1 MADQYRETLTVRY
14 RDMDA
19 QGHMFFANYLVLADE
34 VAGHYME
41 TLGFDWSH
49 PDKFP
54 CLVFTANV
62 NCDYLEE
69 CHAGDQV
76 SVTVG
81 YERIGN
87 SSATLGFFLTR
98 QADQC
103 TLAKGSFTQVFVD
116 KESRRPITVPDNI
129 RACMSRHTP

>member
-62 NCDYLEE
+62 HCDYLED
-69 CHAGDQV
+69 CPAG
-76 SVTVG
+76 G
-81 YERIGN
+81 
-87 SSATLGFFLTR
+87 
-98 QADQC
+98 
-103 TLAKGSFTQVFVD
+103 
-116 KESRRPITVPDNI
+116 
-129 RACMSRHTP
+129 